1 VIFAATGTAFV
12 ICRYDPFIAFMRL
25 SGDAPMLIFGTCLLI
40 LGVFVGRPY
49 CRYLCPYGGI
59 LALLSKV
66 AKWHARIPPEEC
78 IRCRLCED
86 SCPYG
91 AIQEPTLPQPP
102 EHRVAARRR
111 LSLLLAATPVLIAV
125 GAGAGTLL
133 AVPLSRMAPEYRLA
147 EQIRLEDTGQATVTT
162 EASDAFRNSGRP
174 VVALYEQ
181 SLLTTT
187 RFRTLGGWLGGW
199 VGLVIGIKLLAL
211 SVRRQR
217 ADFEPDRGRCVA
229 CARCYWYCPCEQVRL
244 GLIKDVSELV
254 DLETLPA
261 AAKDAR

>member
-1 VIFAATGTAFV
+1 
-12 ICRYDPFIAFMRL
+12 
-25 SGDAPMLIFGTCLLI
+25 
-40 LGVFVGRPY
+40 LG
-49 CRYLCPYGGI
+49 
-59 LALLSKV
+59 LLSKV
-66 AKWHARIPPEEC
+66 AKWHARIPPEDC

-91 AIQEPTLPQPP
+91 AIQEPTLPQPL

-111 LSLLLAATPVLIAV
+111 LILLLAATPVLIAL
-125 GAGAGTLL
+125 GAASGTLL
-133 AVPLSRMAPEYRLA
+133 AMPLSRMAPEYRLA
-147 EQIRLEDTGQATVTT
+147 EQIRLEDTEQVTVTT

-174 VVALYEQ
+174 VAALYAQ
-181 SLLTTT
+181 ALRTTA

-211 SVRRQR
+211 SIRRQR
-217 ADFEPDRGRCVA
+217 TDFQPDRGRCVS

-261 AAKDAR
+261 AAKDER